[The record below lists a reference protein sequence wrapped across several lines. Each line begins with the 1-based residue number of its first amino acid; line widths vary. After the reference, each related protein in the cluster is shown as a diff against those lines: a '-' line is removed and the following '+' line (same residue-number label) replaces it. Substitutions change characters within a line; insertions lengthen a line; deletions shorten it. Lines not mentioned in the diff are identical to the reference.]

1 MWSAAQNKL
10 LKDFCDLNG
19 AAGLLHQ
26 IAESGS
32 LLIDDVAFTLMPSVQ
47 DASSLRV
54 FAQFGEPPPEQA
66 AQVYRRL
73 LEINL
78 LMPQE
83 RYERLGI
90 DPSTGTVIFTYQLAT
105 PSAESLHASLRQAA
119 SHARAWQVS
128 YFLDEETNA
137 LADAL
142 AATLE
147 VNL

>member
-1 MWSAAQNKL
+1 MWSAAQSKL
-10 LKDFCDLNG
+10 LKDFCELNG
-19 AAGLLHQ
+19 IAGLLNQ

-32 LLIDDVAFTLMPSVQ
+32 LLVDDVAFTLMPSVQ

-54 FAQFGEPPPEQA
+54 FAQFGEPPAEQA

-90 DPSTGTVIFTYQLAT
+90 DPSTGTVIFTYQLAN

-128 YFLDEETNA
+128 YFLDEETDA
-137 LADAL
+137 LTDEL